1 MKLKAIEF
9 PYKLGRANV
18 INIPEDYRDELRAIP
33 NLRVILLYE
42 AEPPISNHE
51 LEAFE
56 RFLEEDKLNPTPIEG
71 K

>member
-9 PYKLGRANV
+9 PYKLGRKNE
-18 INIPEDYRDELRAIP
+18 IEIPAEYHAELRATPI
-33 NLRVILLYE
+33 LRVILLYAE
-42 AEPPISNHE
+42 EPPISDYE

-56 RFLEEDKLNPTPIEG
+56 RFLEEDKINPMPIEG